1 MIFAD
6 YVLGKFSKE
15 DRVLM
20 EEGYD
25 LACEA
30 SALSCR
36 GAIDQAMNEYN
47 QKKERIRGG
56 KKRCMHLRLP
66 LSELAEIEE
75 ICEERGREPGMP
87 LLSGCVTSQ
96 KTHLMYALGK
106 DYGHTLIVLS
116 SEDKAKKLYE
126 EYRFLNENTSYYPAK
141 DLLFYQ
147 ADIHGKQLVKQRM
160 ETLQMM
166 MEAKSQVTVIT
177 TIDGF
182 MDELPSEAEIKGD
195 ILTISN
201 GEALEFESLKEKI
214 IKLGY
219 DREAQVD
226 AIWGSL
232 QFVVESLIFTHLPR
246 NCRSVLN
253 SGEMKWIQYGLLTW
267 TARDL

>member
-1 MIFAD
+1 
-6 YVLGKFSKE
+6 
-15 DRVLM
+15 M

-30 SALSCR
+30 SALIMQ

-47 QKKERIRGG
+47 QKRKN
-56 KKRCMHLRLP
+56 KRRQKAMHALTAP

-75 ICEERGREPGMP
+75 ICEERGREPGML

-106 DYGHTLIVLS
+106 GYGHTLIVLS
-116 SEDKAKKLYE
+116 SEDKAKKIYE

-166 MEAKSQVTVIT
+166 EAKSQVTVIT

-182 MDELPSEAEIKGD
+182 MDELHRKQ
-195 ILTISN
+195 
-201 GEALEFESLKEKI
+201 K
-214 IKLGY
+214 
-219 DREAQVD
+219 
-226 AIWGSL
+226 
-232 QFVVESLIFTHLPR
+232 
-246 NCRSVLN
+246 
-253 SGEMKWIQYGLLTW
+253 
-267 TARDL
+267 

>member
-1 MIFAD
+1 MH
-6 YVLGKFSKE
+6 
-15 DRVLM
+15 
-20 EEGYD
+20 
-25 LACEA
+25 
-30 SALSCR
+30 ALT
-36 GAIDQAMNEYN
+36 A
-47 QKKERIRGG
+47 
-56 KKRCMHLRLP
+56 P

-75 ICEERGREPGMP
+75 ICEERGREPGML

-106 DYGHTLIVLS
+106 GYGHTLIVLS

-214 IKLGY
+214 IKLG
-219 DREAQVD
+219 
-226 AIWGSL
+226 
-232 QFVVESLIFTHLPR
+232 
-246 NCRSVLN
+246 
-253 SGEMKWIQYGLLTW
+253 
-267 TARDL
+267 